1 MCGEKG
7 GQACTHTH
15 THTYP
20 YTTRICN
27 FPTSPPA
34 PTPAH
39 YRARIVLRLPF
50 PNHPLPPKPNLPAD
64 LVVRTTTTPYSAIPR
79 APNPVII
86 QTHLVFVRLGTSRA
100 PGTGTPP
107 PLPPLAALAALAA
120 AAAAAPSS
128 AASTPTTAPA
138 AAASAAAA
146 AATRRRP
153 RRVAPAGHN
162 PQHGQKA
169 GRGEERR
176 GAGNRVR
183 VRPSPEVCSCYL
195 HVACGSSEKVGRGMG

>member
-1 MCGEKG
+1 M
-7 GQACTHTH
+7 
-15 THTYP
+15 
-20 YTTRICN
+20 
-27 FPTSPPA
+27 
-34 PTPAH
+34 
-39 YRARIVLRLPF
+39 
-50 PNHPLPPKPNLPAD
+50 
-64 LVVRTTTTPYSAIPR
+64 VRTTTTPYSAIPR

-86 QTHLVFVRLGTSRA
+86 QTHLVFVRLSASRA
-100 PGTGTPP
+100 PGTGTPS

-153 RRVAPAGHN
+153 RRVAPTGHN
-162 PQHGQKA
+162 PQQGQKA

-183 VRPSPEVCSCYL
+183 VRPSPEVLFLLPARRVRVEREGGQGDGLNFEGEIGIVEVSL
-195 HVACGSSEKVGRGMG
+195 FVGVCGVPRCPSAFTSESTHSFWLLAFFSPMILEMGYNKPI